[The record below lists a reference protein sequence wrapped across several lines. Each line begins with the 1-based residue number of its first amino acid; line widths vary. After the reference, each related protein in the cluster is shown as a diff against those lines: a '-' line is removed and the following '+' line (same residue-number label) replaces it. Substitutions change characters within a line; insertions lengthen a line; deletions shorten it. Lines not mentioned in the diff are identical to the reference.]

1 MATTILELA
10 VTVYS
15 GRHFPRLPVGH
26 TVRIQATVDSQVRE
40 TIPSQIRTKSG
51 SGKIATLGPQP
62 VWQDG
67 GRLAWH
73 ITKETLNKYK
83 STNPTI
89 KLYVYSSGAAGTGA
103 VSDTMSLGYIVI
115 DLRSPNIYAAASDIK
130 KKWLKLK
137 GKGAHGD
144 VLLSC
149 KISAKEASVSNINN
163 NISNPLESMVVAAD
177 ASYVQ
182 IGNPNL
188 PTNQLYNLE
197 VTMISSKGLEALPLP
212 YDDPNVPRNYW
223 LTYCMFGVVTETGK
237 FTNPKVPNFEP
248 IVDSF
253 RIRSDKKEFAS
264 FLQYDARP
272 LEVCLRNE
280 DSRLAI
286 ARIDISKLAKVMEGD
301 NFFGVEME
309 GSYIFHSLLQG
320 GKKKNNKDKRLKPL
334 FAAKVAIRP
343 VLEKGMEENEQADI
357 EVEERQQVPQK
368 AEKMEFPCS

>member
-1 MATTILELA
+1 M
-10 VTVYS
+10 
-15 GRHFPRLPVGH
+15 
-26 TVRIQATVDSQVRE
+26 DSQVRE

-51 SGKIATLGPQP
+51 SGKIAKGHSQY
-62 VWQDG
+62 
-67 GRLAWH
+67 GRMVADYY
-73 ITKETLNKYK
+73 ISKETLNKYK

-103 VSDTMSLGYIVI
+103 MTDTMSLGYLVV

-280 DSRLAI
+280 DSRLAL

-320 GKKKNNKDKRLKPL
+320 GKKQNNKDKRLKPL

-357 EVEERQQVPQK
+357 EVEDRQQVPQK
-368 AEKMEFPCS
+368 AEKTEEEEKK